1 MRVKGGGGRREGGD
15 PTAPGA
21 CTLALL
27 LHAASRLTPPT
38 NTPAPCLHL
47 SNYIVEFPKDATPT
61 DKALLINAM
70 IQTDYLLF
78 EATGGDNNGGDNN
91 NNN

>member
-1 MRVKGGGGRREGGD
+1 M
-15 PTAPGA
+15 
-21 CTLALL
+21 
-27 LHAASRLTPPT
+27 
-38 NTPAPCLHL
+38 
-47 SNYIVEFPKDATPT
+47 EFPKDATPT